1 LAKRPLI
8 GIPCRIDAGKDQFY
22 LRKHYSEALFQA
34 GGTPV
39 LLPLIPEKIY
49 AEELVRG
56 LDAILISGSNS
67 DVDPHRYGQEPHPK
81 IGSIV
86 TRRDETDLFVLD
98 EIFRVRKPLLGICFG
113 VQILNVYLGGTLWQD
128 VESQVKEP
136 VKHEQTAME
145 DYRSH
150 TIRVKPKSLLHEL
163 VGQTETRVN
172 SFHHQAIHK
181 VAPQLVAVA
190 KSSDGIVEAVELRKP
205 RPGQFVLG
213 VQWHPEIGWETDAL
227 SQKIFAR
234 FVAAAARNGSR

>member
-1 LAKRPLI
+1 MWI
-8 GIPCRIDAGKDQFY
+8 
-22 LRKHYSEALFQA
+22 H
-34 GGTPV
+34 T
-39 LLPLIPEKIY
+39 
-49 AEELVRG
+49 
-56 LDAILISGSNS
+56 
-67 DVDPHRYGQEPHPK
+67 RYGQEPHPK

-98 EIFRVRKPLLGICFG
+98 EVFRVRKPLLGICFG

-128 VESQVKEP
+128 VQSQVKQS

-150 TIRVKPKSLLHEL
+150 TIQVKPKSLLHGL

-190 KSSDGIVEAVELRKP
+190 E
-205 RPGQFVLG
+205 
-213 VQWHPEIGWETDAL
+213 
-227 SQKIFAR
+227 
-234 FVAAAARNGSR
+234 SRMASLKRSNYASLVRANLF

>member
-1 LAKRPLI
+1 MPKKPLI
-8 GIPCRIDAGKDQFY
+8 GIPCRMDAGRDQFY
-22 LRKHYSEALFQA
+22 LRKQYSEAVFQA

-49 AEELVRG
+49 AQELVRG
-56 LDAILISGSNS
+56 LDAVLISGSNS

-86 TRRDETDLFVLD
+86 SRRDETDLLLLD

-113 VQILNVYLGGTLWQD
+113 IQILNVYLGGTLWQD
-128 VESQVKEP
+128 VEAQVKQA
-136 VKHEQTAME
+136 VKHEQTGLE

-150 TIRVKPKSLLHEL
+150 TIRVKRRSLLYEL

-181 VAPQLVAVA
+181 VATRLVAVA
-190 KSSDGIVEAVELRKP
+190 ESTDGVVEAVELRKP
-205 RPGQFVLG
+205 GPSQFVLG
-213 VQWHPEIGWETDAL
+213 VQWHPEIGWETDEL
-227 SQKIFAR
+227 SQKIFER
-234 FVAAAARNGSR
+234 FVAAARNGVKA

>member
-1 LAKRPLI
+1 M
-8 GIPCRIDAGKDQFY
+8 
-22 LRKHYSEALFQA
+22 
-34 GGTPV
+34 
-39 LLPLIPEKIY
+39 
-49 AEELVRG
+49 
-56 LDAILISGSNS
+56 
-67 DVDPHRYGQEPHPK
+67 
-81 IGSIV
+81 
-86 TRRDETDLFVLD
+86 
-98 EIFRVRKPLLGICFG
+98 RKPLLGICFG

-150 TIRVKPKSLLHEL
+150 TIRVKTRSLLHEL

-181 VAPQLVAVA
+181 VAPPLVAVA
-190 KSSDGIVEAVELRKP
+190 ESTDGIVEAVELRKP

-227 SQKIFAR
+227 SQKIFER
-234 FVAAAARNGSR
+234 FVAAARNGSK